1 MSDSEKNIKKQPDDV
16 PEFNFKRWIPII
28 IIFLIMGIG
37 FWQGWHE
44 YISLSSLIRHRA
56 QLAGIVS
63 ENFVL
68 AILIYVC
75 IYIGTVAFSFP
86 GASFLTISGGFL
98 FGWHIG
104 GIFTVLA
111 ATCGASI
118 IFLAAKTS
126 FGKVL
131 REKAGPQL
139 NRFSDGFQ
147 QNAFNYLLFLRLVP
161 VFPFWFVNIAPALF
175 NIKLGVYIVATII
188 GILPGTFVYSYIG
201 AGLDSVIVAQ
211 ERSNPGCS
219 EQGTCGID
227 INSLVTP
234 ELIIAI
240 AGLGVL
246 AIVPVIIQK
255 IRNRKST
262 E

>member
-1 MSDSEKNIKKQPDDV
+1 MLDSEKNIERQPDDE

-44 YISLSSLIRHRA
+44 HISLSSLIRQRT

-63 ENFVL
+63 ENLVL

-75 IYIGTVAFSFP
+75 IYIGTVTFSFP
-86 GASFLTISGGFL
+86 GASFLTITGGFL
-98 FGWHIG
+98 FGWHLG
-104 GIFTVLA
+104 GIFTAFA
-111 ATCGASI
+111 ATCGASF

-139 NRFSDGFQ
+139 NRFADGFQ
-147 QNAFNYLLFLRLVP
+147 KNAFNYLLFLRLVP

-175 NIKLGVYIVATII
+175 NVKLGVYIVATSI

-201 AGLDSVIVAQ
+201 AGLESVIVAQ

-219 EQGTCGID
+219 EQGTCEIE
-227 INSLVTP
+227 INALVTP
-234 ELIIAI
+234 ELIVAI

-246 AIVPVIIQK
+246 AIVPVLIQK
-255 IRNRKST
+255 IRNLKLT
-262 E
+262 K